1 MFTCEH
7 IAKLQSN
14 VCAIIT
20 HALLMHRCWGSS
32 LVQVG
37 DALQGGYNV
46 FHGYVSVAITYT
58 LSQAHHQHYAYYI
71 YVPQISFLKTLSKHS
86 FSILFE
92 KTIGSV

>member
-1 MFTCEH
+1 MLENFIFVCICMFTCEH

-14 VCAIIT
+14 VCALIT
-20 HALLMHRCWGSS
+20 HALLLHRCWGSS

-58 LSQAHHQHYAYYI
+58 LSQVHHQHYAYYI
-71 YVPQISFLKTLSKHS
+71 IHACLSC
-86 FSILFE
+86 SIA
-92 KTIGSV
+92 K